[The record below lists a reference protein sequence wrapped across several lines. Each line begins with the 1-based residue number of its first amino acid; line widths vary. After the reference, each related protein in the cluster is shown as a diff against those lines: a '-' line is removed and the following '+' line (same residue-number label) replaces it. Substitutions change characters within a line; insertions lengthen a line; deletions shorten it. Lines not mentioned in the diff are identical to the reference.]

1 MASERATLR
10 ARIHAPPEVVAPH
23 AELEPLGVLLLQYQ
37 DALIRCRGQDGAA
50 SDPPAHVSRRRGVQ
64 HRTQAKDHPMSRS
77 VKLDTE
83 SLRESQARAQQA
95 DRIGPDQ
102 ERADSYEREDHG

>member
-1 MASERATLR
+1 
-10 ARIHAPPEVVAPH
+10 
-23 AELEPLGVLLLQYQ
+23 
-37 DALIRCRGQDGAA
+37 
-50 SDPPAHVSRRRGVQ
+50 
-64 HRTQAKDHPMSRS
+64 MSRS

-102 ERADSYEREDHG
+102 ERANSYERGERD